1 MGEIKMGIK
10 RGTTLAAVAVVVTLT
25 ATACGGGD
33 YAKGGDAKPA
43 GAASAAPASGAG
55 DYGSDYGAGST
66 AGAGDAAGAG
76 AKGAGQLAIAQNE
89 QIGSVLADSAGFTL
103 YRFDKDTAKPPKS
116 NCDGD
121 CAKAWPAVPAGDATA
136 ATGMDA
142 ALLGE
147 VVRTDGSKQL
157 TVAGWPVYRYSKDT
171 KAGETNGQGVG
182 GTWFAFAPDGK
193 KAAKAAGGSGA
204 APATGAT
211 PATGAAPATGATP
224 EAGGAQ
230 PAQGALTVAKDPK
243 LGEHIVDG
251 NGMTV
256 YRFKKDTAW
265 PMASNC
271 TGDCVAKW
279 PVVPPVDKANAKGI
293 VEKGYSVLNRP
304 DGMKQQA
311 IDCWPVYTFT
321 GDKKAGDINGQG
333 VGGTWYAVSPDGKLI
348 TTS

>member
-1 MGEIKMGIK
+1 MGIK
-10 RGTTLAAVAVVVTLT
+10 RGTTLAAVAVVVALT
-25 ATACGGGD
+25 ATACGGD
-33 YAKGGDAKPA
+33 DTAGDAKPA
-43 GAASAAPASGAG
+43 GAASQAPASGAG
-55 DYGSDYGAGST
+55 DYGSSDYGAGT
-66 AGAGDAAGAG
+66 AAGAD
-76 AKGAGQLAIAQNE
+76 AKGAGQLAVAQNE
-89 QIGSVLADSAGFTL
+89 QIGSLLADSAGFTL

-121 CAKAWPAVPAGDATA
+121 CAKTWPAVPAGDATA
-136 ATGMDA
+136 AAGMDA

-193 KAAKAAGGSGA
+193 KASKAAAGAA
-204 APATGAT
+204 APA
-211 PATGAAPATGATP
+211 APAGAG
-224 EAGGAQ
+224 EAA
-230 PAQGALTVAKDPK
+230 GALTVAKDPK

-293 VEKGYSVLNRP
+293 VEKGYSVLDRP
-304 DGMKQQA
+304 DGKKQQA
-311 IDCWPVYTFT
+311 IDCWPVYTFS

>member
-55 DYGSDYGAGST
+55 AGDYGSDYGSGSG
-66 AGAGDAAGAG
+66 AGAADAAGAG
-76 AKGAGQLAIAQNE
+76 IKSAGQLAIAQNE
-89 QIGSVLADSAGFTL
+89 KLGSVLADSAGMTL

-116 NCDGD
+116 NCEGD
-121 CAKAWPAVPAGDATA
+121 CAKTWPVVAAGDATA
-136 ATGMDA
+136 AAGMDPSV
-142 ALLGE
+142 LGE
-147 VVRTDGSKQL
+147 VVRGDGSKQL
-157 TVAGWPVYRYSKDT
+157 TVGGWPVYRYSKDT

-182 GTWFAFAPDGK
+182 GTWFALAPDGK
-193 KAAKAAGGSGA
+193 KAAKAAAASA
-204 APATGAT
+204 APAASDA
-211 PATGAAPATGATP
+211 PAAPYPSAAPAGAGQ
-224 EAGGAQ
+224 AA
-230 PAQGALTVAKDPK
+230 GALTVAKDPK

-293 VEKGYSVLNRP
+293 VEKGYSVLDRP

-321 GDKKAGDINGQG
+321 GDKKAGDVNGQG

>member
-1 MGEIKMGIK
+1 MGMK
-10 RGTTLAAVAVVVTLT
+10 RATTLAAVAVVVALT
-25 ATACGGGD
+25 STACDGG
-33 YAKGGDAKPA
+33 YESKAGDAKPA
-43 GAASAAPASGAG
+43 AAAAAAAQASGS
-55 DYGSDYGAGST
+55 DYGSDYGAG
-66 AGAGDAAGAG
+66 AAPGDAESTG

-89 QIGSVLADSAGFTL
+89 QVGQVLTDSAGLTL

-116 NCDGD
+116 NCEGD
-121 CAKAWPAVPAGDATA
+121 CAKTWPVVAAGDATA
-136 ATGMDA
+136 AAGMDPSV
-142 ALLGE
+142 LGE
-147 VVRTDGSKQL
+147 VVRGDGSKQL
-157 TVAGWPVYRYSKDT
+157 TVGGWPVYRYAKDA
-171 KAGETNGQGVG
+171 KAGDLNGQGVG
-182 GTWFAFAPDGK
+182 GTWFALAPDGK
-193 KAAKAAGGSGA
+193 KAAKAAGGSGT
-204 APATGAT
+204 APG
-211 PATGAAPATGATP
+211 TGAAP

-230 PAQGALTVAKDPK
+230 PAAGALTVAKDPK

-293 VEKGYSVLNRP
+293 VEKGYSVLDRP
-304 DGMKQQA
+304 DGKKQQA